1 MGPACRAVELM
12 AWRVL
17 EHAGRRW
24 NVSFAAERRPDSPQ
38 WSLVFSF
45 RPGDPGQRS
54 IWASYPLESSSKAAL
69 YARADR
75 ISDKDLIE
83 LLAAKLA

>member
-1 MGPACRAVELM
+1 M
-12 AWRVL
+12 
-17 EHAGRRW
+17 W
-24 NVSFAAERRPDSPQ
+24 NVSLAAERHPNSPQ
-38 WSLVFSF
+38 WHLVFSF

-54 IWASYPLESSSKAAL
+54 IWAPYPVASSSKAAL
-69 YARADR
+69 FARADR

>member
-1 MGPACRAVELM
+1 M

-17 EHAGRRW
+17 EHAGQSW
-24 NVSFAAERRPDSPQ
+24 NVSFAAERRSNSPQ

-45 RPGDPGQRS
+45 RPAAAGQRS
-54 IWASYPLESSSKAAL
+54 IWAAYPLTSSSKSAL

-75 ISDKDLIE
+75 ISDKE
-83 LLAAKLA
+83 LVQLLTEQLA